1 MKTSTSVLAI
11 GTAILI
17 GVLVA
22 LAGSSGGLR
31 WGGFPIFAWGALLV
45 FLVQWVVFVPS
56 WFAHTEHFFDLTGSL
71 TYFAVVALTLLS
83 RGSVTPYSLL
93 VATMV
98 TAWALR
104 LGAFLA
110 ARVRAA
116 GSDSRFDAMKYRFAW
131 FLMTWTLQGLWVL
144 LTAGAALAAITSPE
158 DRQIEAFA
166 LLGVALW
173 AFGFGIEVA
182 ADEQKRRFRARPEN
196 LDRFITTGAWAR
208 SRHPNYFGEILLWF
222 GVAVAAFPS
231 LSGWSMVTLVSP
243 LFVWLFLTRVS
254 GVPLLEAAA
263 DRRWA
268 GNPEYE
274 TYKAA
279 TPVLLFKMR

>member
-144 LTAGAALAAITSPE
+144 LTSGAALAAITSPE
-158 DRQIEAFA
+158 DRQIDAFA

-173 AFGFGIEVA
+173 AFGFGIEVV

-196 LDRFITTGAWAR
+196 LDRFITTGVWAR

-274 TYKAA
+274 AYKAS

>member
-11 GTAILI
+11 GAAILI

-31 WGGFPIFAWGALLV
+31 WGGFPVFAWGALLV

-71 TYFAVVALTLLS
+71 TYLAVVALTLLS

-93 VATMV
+93 VAAMV

-104 LGAFLA
+104 LGAFLV

-196 LDRFITTGAWAR
+196 LDRFITTGVWAR

-231 LSGWSMVTLVSP
+231 LSGWSTVTLVSP
-243 LFVWLFLTRVS
+243 LFVWLLLTRVS

-274 TYKAA
+274 AYQAS

>member
-11 GTAILI
+11 GATILI

-71 TYFAVVALTLLS
+71 TYLAVVALTLLS

-93 VATMV
+93 VAAMV

-104 LGAFLA
+104 LGAFLV

-158 DRQIEAFA
+158 DRQIDAFA

-173 AFGFGIEVA
+173 AFGFGIEVT

-196 LDRFITTGAWAR
+196 LDRFITTGVWAR

-243 LFVWLFLTRVS
+243 LFVWLLLTRVS

-274 TYKAA
+274 AYKAS

>member
-11 GTAILI
+11 GATILI

-71 TYFAVVALTLLS
+71 TYLAVVALTLLS

-93 VATMV
+93 VAAMV

-158 DRQIEAFA
+158 DRRIEAFA

-196 LDRFITTGAWAR
+196 LDRFITTGVWAR

-243 LFVWLFLTRVS
+243 LFVWLLLTRVS

-274 TYKAA
+274 AYKAS

>member
-71 TYFAVVALTLLS
+71 TYLAVVALTLLS

-93 VATMV
+93 VAAMV

-158 DRQIEAFA
+158 DRQIDAFA

-243 LFVWLFLTRVS
+243 LFVWLLLTRVS

>member
-158 DRQIEAFA
+158 DRQIDAFA

-173 AFGFGIEVA
+173 ALGFGIEVA

-274 TYKAA
+274 AYKAA

>member
-71 TYFAVVALTLLS
+71 TYLAVVALTLLS

-93 VATMV
+93 VAAMV

-110 ARVRAA
+110 VRVRAA

-196 LDRFITTGAWAR
+196 LDRFITTGVWAR

-243 LFVWLFLTRVS
+243 LFVWLLLTRVS

-274 TYKAA
+274 AYKAS

>member
-22 LAGSSGGLR
+22 LAGSAGGLR

-144 LTAGAALAAITSPE
+144 LTTGAALAAITSPE
-158 DRQIEAFA
+158 DRQIDAFA

-196 LDRFITTGAWAR
+196 RDRFITTGVWAR

-243 LFVWLFLTRVS
+243 LFVWLLLTRVS

-274 TYKAA
+274 AYKAS
-279 TPVLLFKMR
+279 TPVLLFRMR

>member
-274 TYKAA
+274 AYKAA

>member
-71 TYFAVVALTLLS
+71 TYLAVVALTLFS

-93 VATMV
+93 VAAMV

-158 DRQIEAFA
+158 DRQIDAFA

-196 LDRFITTGAWAR
+196 LDRFITTGVWAR

-243 LFVWLFLTRVS
+243 LFVWLLLTRVS

-274 TYKAA
+274 AYKAS

>member
-71 TYFAVVALTLLS
+71 TYLAVVALTLLS

-196 LDRFITTGAWAR
+196 LDRFITTGVWAR

-243 LFVWLFLTRVS
+243 LFVWLLLTRVS

-274 TYKAA
+274 AYKAS

>member
-71 TYFAVVALTLLS
+71 TYLAVVALTLLS

-93 VATMV
+93 VAAMV

-110 ARVRAA
+110 TRVRAA

-144 LTAGAALAAITSPE
+144 LTSGAALAAITSPE

-173 AFGFGIEVA
+173 AFGFGIEVV

-196 LDRFITTGAWAR
+196 LDRFITTGVWAR

-243 LFVWLFLTRVS
+243 LFVWLLLTRVS

-274 TYKAA
+274 AYKAS

>member
-71 TYFAVVALTLLS
+71 TYLAVVALTLLS
-83 RGSVTPYSLL
+83 RGPVTPYSLL
-93 VATMV
+93 VAAMV

-104 LGAFLA
+104 LGAFLV

-158 DRQIEAFA
+158 DRQIDAFA

-173 AFGFGIEVA
+173 AFGFGIEVT

-196 LDRFITTGAWAR
+196 LDRFIATGVWAR

-222 GVAVAAFPS
+222 GVAVAALPS

-243 LFVWLFLTRVS
+243 LFVWLLLTRVS

-274 TYKAA
+274 AYKAA

>member
-71 TYFAVVALTLLS
+71 TYLAVVALTLLS

-158 DRQIEAFA
+158 DRQIDAFA

>member
-158 DRQIEAFA
+158 DRQIDAFA

-196 LDRFITTGAWAR
+196 LDRFITTGVWAR

-274 TYKAA
+274 AYKAS

>member
-158 DRQIEAFA
+158 DRQIDAFA

-274 TYKAA
+274 AYKAA

>member
-1 MKTSTSVLAI
+1 VRTSTSVLAI

-22 LAGSSGGLR
+22 FAGSFGGLR

-56 WFAHTEHFFDLTGSL
+56 WFGHTEHFFDLTGSL
-71 TYFAVVALTLLS
+71 TYLAVVALTLVT
-83 RGSVTPYSLL
+83 RGSVTSYSLL
-93 VATMV
+93 VAAMV
-98 TAWALR
+98 AVWALR
-104 LGAFLA
+104 LGAFLTT
-110 ARVRAA
+110 RVRAA
-116 GSDSRFDAMKYRFAW
+116 GSDTRFDAMKYRFAW

-158 DRQIEAFA
+158 DRQVDALV
-166 LLGVALW
+166 LLGVAIW
-173 AFGFGIEVA
+173 VFGFGIEVT

-196 LDRFITTGAWAR
+196 LNRFIATGLWAK
-208 SRHPNYFGEILLWF
+208 SRHPNYVGEILLWF
-222 GVAVAAFPS
+222 GVSVAAFPA

-243 LFVWLFLTRVS
+243 FFVWLLLTRVS
-254 GVPLLEAAA
+254 GVPLLEASA

-268 GNPEYE
+268 GDPEYE
-274 TYKAA
+274 AYKVA
-279 TPVLLFKMR
+279 TPTLLFKMR

>member
-71 TYFAVVALTLLS
+71 TYLAVVALTLIS

-93 VATMV
+93 VAAMV

-158 DRQIEAFA
+158 DRQIDAFA

>member
-71 TYFAVVALTLLS
+71 TYLAVVALTLLS

-93 VATMV
+93 VAAMV

-104 LGAFLA
+104 LGAFLV

-158 DRQIEAFA
+158 DRQIDAFA
-166 LLGVALW
+166 LLGAALW

-182 ADEQKRRFRARPEN
+182 ADEQKRRFRTRPEN
-196 LDRFITTGAWAR
+196 LDRFITTGVWAR

-243 LFVWLFLTRVS
+243 LFVWLLLTRVS

-274 TYKAA
+274 AYKAS

>member
-1 MKTSTSVLAI
+1 VKTSASVPAI
-11 GTAILI
+11 GAAILI

-22 LAGSSGGLR
+22 LTGSSGGLR
-31 WGGFPIFAWGALLV
+31 WGNFPIFAWGALLI

-71 TYFAVVALTLLS
+71 TYLAVVALALIS
-83 RGSVTPYSLL
+83 HGSVNPYSLL
-93 VATMV
+93 VAAMV

-110 ARVRAA
+110 SRVRAT
-116 GSDSRFDAMKYRFAW
+116 GSDSRFDAMKYQFAW

-158 DRQIEAFA
+158 NRGIDGLV

-173 AFGFGIEVA
+173 ALGFGIEVV
-182 ADEQKRRFRARPEN
+182 ADEQKRRFRSRPEN
-196 LDRFITTGAWAR
+196 RNRFIDTGLWAR

-222 GVAVAAFPS
+222 GVAVAAFPA
-231 LSGWSMVTLVSP
+231 LSGWNMVTLVSP
-243 LFVWLFLTRVS
+243 LFVWLLLTRVS
-254 GVPLLEAAA
+254 GVPLLESAA

-268 GNPEYE
+268 HDPEYE
-274 TYKAA
+274 AYKVS
-279 TPVLLFKMR
+279 TPVLLFKMW

>member
-31 WGGFPIFAWGALLV
+31 WGGFLIFAWGALLV

-110 ARVRAA
+110 ARVSAA

-158 DRQIEAFA
+158 DRQIDGFA
-166 LLGVALW
+166 VLGVALW
-173 AFGFGIEVA
+173 ALGFGIEVA

-196 LDRFITTGAWAR
+196 LDRFITTGVWAR
-208 SRHPNYFGEILLWF
+208 SRHPNYFGDCCVWWGLWLVTVAGGVSLLT
-222 GVAVAAFPS
+222 VAS
-231 LSGWSMVTLVSP
+231 
-243 LFVWLFLTRVS
+243 
-254 GVPLLEAAA
+254 
-263 DRRWA
+263 
-268 GNPEYE
+268 
-274 TYKAA
+274 
-279 TPVLLFKMR
+279 PVLMTYFLVRATGARLTEKQMAGRSGFSEYCLRTSFFIPKRPKSRLT

>member
-71 TYFAVVALTLLS
+71 TYLAVVALTLLS

-131 FLMTWTLQGLWVL
+131 FLMTWTVQGLWVL

-158 DRQIEAFA
+158 DRQIDAFA

-243 LFVWLFLTRVS
+243 LFVWLLLTRVS

-274 TYKAA
+274 AYKAS

>member
-158 DRQIEAFA
+158 DRQIDAFA

-173 AFGFGIEVA
+173 VFGFGIEVA

-243 LFVWLFLTRVS
+243 LFVWLLLTRVS

-274 TYKAA
+274 AYKAS

>member
-1 MKTSTSVLAI
+1 M
-11 GTAILI
+11 
-17 GVLVA
+17 A

-71 TYFAVVALTLLS
+71 TYLAVVALTLLS

-158 DRQIEAFA
+158 DRQIDAFA

-274 TYKAA
+274 AYKAA

>member
-71 TYFAVVALTLLS
+71 TYLAVVALTLLS

-131 FLMTWTLQGLWVL
+131 FLMTWTVQGLWVL

-158 DRQIEAFA
+158 DRQIDAFA

-173 AFGFGIEVA
+173 ALGFGIEVA

-274 TYKAA
+274 AYKAA

>member
-71 TYFAVVALTLLS
+71 TYLAVVALTLLS

-158 DRQIEAFA
+158 DRQIDAFA

-208 SRHPNYFGEILLWF
+208 SRHPNYFGEILLWL

-274 TYKAA
+274 AYKAA

>member
-71 TYFAVVALTLLS
+71 TYLAVVALTLLS

-158 DRQIEAFA
+158 DRQIDAFA

-274 TYKAA
+274 AYKAA

>member
-56 WFAHTEHFFDLTGSL
+56 WFAHTEHFFDLTGSF
-71 TYFAVVALTLLS
+71 TYLAVVALTLLS
-83 RGSVTPYSLL
+83 RGSVTPYSVL
-93 VATMV
+93 VAAMV

-104 LGAFLA
+104 LGAFLV

-158 DRQIEAFA
+158 DRQIDAFA

-243 LFVWLFLTRVS
+243 LFVWLLLTRVS

-274 TYKAA
+274 AYKAS

>member
-1 MKTSTSVLAI
+1 VRTSTSVLAI

-22 LAGSSGGLR
+22 FAGSFGGLR

-56 WFAHTEHFFDLTGSL
+56 WFGHTEHFFDLTGSL
-71 TYFAVVALTLLS
+71 TYLAVVALTLVT
-83 RGSVTPYSLL
+83 RGSVTSYSLL
-93 VATMV
+93 VAAMV
-98 TAWALR
+98 AVWALR
-104 LGAFLA
+104 LGAFLTT
-110 ARVRAA
+110 RVRAA
-116 GSDSRFDAMKYRFAW
+116 GSDTRFDAMKYRFAW

-158 DRQIEAFA
+158 DRQVDALV
-166 LLGVALW
+166 LLGAAIWV
-173 AFGFGIEVA
+173 FGFGIEVT

-196 LDRFITTGAWAR
+196 LNRFIATGLWAK
-208 SRHPNYFGEILLWF
+208 SRHPNYVGEILLWF
-222 GVAVAAFPS
+222 GVSVAAFPA

-243 LFVWLFLTRVS
+243 FFVWLLLTRVS
-254 GVPLLEAAA
+254 GVPLLEASA

-268 GNPEYE
+268 GDPEYE
-274 TYKAA
+274 AYKVA
-279 TPVLLFKMR
+279 TPTLLFKMR

>member
-71 TYFAVVALTLLS
+71 TYLAVVALTLLS

-93 VATMV
+93 VAAMV

-196 LDRFITTGAWAR
+196 LDRFITTGVWAR

-243 LFVWLFLTRVS
+243 LFVWLLLTRVS

-274 TYKAA
+274 AYKAS

>member
-1 MKTSTSVLAI
+1 M
-11 GTAILI
+11 
-17 GVLVA
+17 A

-71 TYFAVVALTLLS
+71 TYLAVVALTLLS

-93 VATMV
+93 VAAMV

-104 LGAFLA
+104 LGAFLV

-182 ADEQKRRFRARPEN
+182 ADKQKRRFRARPEN
-196 LDRFITTGAWAR
+196 LDRFITTGVWAR

-231 LSGWSMVTLVSP
+231 LSGWSMVPLVSP
-243 LFVWLFLTRVS
+243 LFVWLLLTRVS

-274 TYKAA
+274 AYKTS